1 VDLSIVIVN
10 WNAGELLRRAVES
23 VVTFPPSVEYE
34 VIVVDNASSD
44 DSVAL
49 MRNSDM
55 AIELAHRDRLRVI
68 LNQENRGFGQANNQA
83 FALTESAFLFM
94 LNPDAA
100 VTQGSI
106 DKLIATV
113 QDRSRRGAAGPRI
126 LNADGSL
133 QTSAWRNPPAAW
145 EILLSQMKLYL
156 LLPRRFRGE
165 LLLGGHWRH
174 DRERRVPMLSGAAM
188 LVRREVIDE
197 VGGFDE
203 RFHMYGEDNEW
214 CLRMTRAGWQLIFQP
229 QAVVLH
235 HGAQSSLQRWNNLEK
250 LRVQLEAGYLF
261 QQQSL
266 PRWRLISNQLASFVT
281 GSAQHVWRR
290 LRGVKAP
297 DVQLAKEIHWQNL
310 KRALRGTD

>member
-1 VDLSIVIVN
+1 
-10 WNAGELLRRAVES
+10 
-23 VVTFPPSVEYE
+23 
-34 VIVVDNASSD
+34 
-44 DSVAL
+44 
-49 MRNSDM
+49 
-55 AIELAHRDRLRVI
+55 
-68 LNQENRGFGQANNQA
+68 
-83 FALTESAFLFM
+83 
-94 LNPDAA
+94 
-100 VTQGSI
+100 
-106 DKLIATV
+106 
-113 QDRSRRGAAGPRI
+113 
-126 LNADGSL
+126 
-133 QTSAWRNPPAAW
+133 
-145 EILLSQMKLYL
+145 
-156 LLPRRFRGE
+156 
-165 LLLGGHWRH
+165 
-174 DRERRVPMLSGAAM
+174 MLSGAAM

-229 QAVVLH
+229 KAVVLH

-281 GSAQHVWRR
+281 GSGQHVWRL

-310 KRALRGTD
+310 KRALRGTG